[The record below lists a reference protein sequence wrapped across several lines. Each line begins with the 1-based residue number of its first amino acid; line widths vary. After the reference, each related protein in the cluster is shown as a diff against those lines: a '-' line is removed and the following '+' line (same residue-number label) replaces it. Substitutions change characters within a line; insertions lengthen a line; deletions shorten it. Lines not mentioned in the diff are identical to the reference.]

1 MKMDT
6 HSQLIEYLEG
16 TLTEVEAKEV
26 ERQLVNSEEL
36 RRELRE
42 LEILFDTLDSVE
54 MERPSERLSQQFRQF
69 LAKEEQKAAKV
80 KPEQSARVFTLRRIE
95 WSVAAAIA
103 LLALGVAFGTLW
115 QKNMRQQQQIDRLLA
130 ETEDTRNMLIL
141 SMLQEQSA
149 SQRIKAMN
157 TAVQERA
164 TDPQV
169 IEALIQTLFVDDNV
183 NVRMKAA
190 EALGQFGQQKEVVT
204 ALTKA
209 LRTEESPEVQITLID
224 VLTNMKAKEAM
235 DEFKTLMKKDDLLD
249 VVKNKAAYGVEI
261 LM

>member
-1 MKMDT
+1 MKPDIT
-6 HSQLIEYLEG
+6 DQLIEYLEG
-16 TLTEVEAKEV
+16 TLPEAEARDV
-26 ERQLVNSEEL
+26 ERQLADSEEL
-36 RRELRE
+36 RQELRD
-42 LEILFDTLDSVE
+42 LEILLNTMDTVK
-54 MERPSERLSQQFRQF
+54 MEHPSNQLSQQFRQF
-69 LAKEEQKAAKV
+69 LAQEEQKVTKT
-80 KPEQSARVFTLRRIE
+80 KPEPSARVITLRRIE
-95 WSVAAAIA
+95 WSIAAAIA
-103 LLALGVAFGTLW
+103 LLAVGVAFGTLW
-115 QKNMRQQQQIDRLLA
+115 QKNVRQQQQIDQLVA
-130 ETEDTRNMLIL
+130 ETENTRKMLIL

-157 TAVQERA
+157 TAVEERA
-164 TDPQV
+164 THPQV
-169 IEALIQTLFVDDNV
+169 IEALIQTLLVDDNV

-190 EALGQFGQQKEVVT
+190 EALGQFGQQKEVIT

-224 VLTNMKAKEAM
+224 VLTSLRAKEAM